1 MSDKWRASLV
11 KLAGFEVEELRKRL
25 MAVLD
30 RRAEAELKLTLLYAE
45 SEGESRRLA
54 IDAEAGWYRLA
65 YLEGWRARR
74 DGLKAELVA
83 LAGEEAGARDA
94 LARAFEELKKYE
106 QIEEDARIAAVKLQ
120 AKLET
125 AELDELGLRRA
136 AAGR

>member
-1 MSDKWRASLV
+1 MSGWRSSLV

-25 MAVLD
+25 LAVLD
-30 RRAEAELKLTLLYAE
+30 RRAEAELRLTLLHAE

-54 IDAEAGWYRLA
+54 ADAEAGWYRLA

-106 QIEEDARIAAVKLQ
+106 QIEEEARLAAVRAA
-120 AKLET
+120 AKRET

-136 AAGR
+136 TAR

>member
-1 MSDKWRASLV
+1 MSKWRASLV

-30 RRAEAELKLTLLYAE
+30 RRADAELKLALLHAE
-45 SEGESRRLA
+45 AEGESRRLA
-54 IDAEAGWYRLA
+54 LDAEAGWYRLA

-83 LAGEEAGARDA
+83 LDGEEAGARDA
-94 LARAFEELKKYE
+94 LTRAFEELKKYE
-106 QIEEDARIAAVKLQ
+106 QIEEDARLQAVRTA

-125 AELDELGLRRA
+125 AALDELGLRRA
-136 AAGR
+136 AAR

>member
-1 MSDKWRASLV
+1 MSTKWRASLV

-74 DGLKAELVA
+74 DGLKADMA
-83 LAGEEAGARDA
+83 SLASEEAGARDA

-106 QIEEDARIAAVKLQ
+106 QIQEEARLLALREAGKIENAA
-120 AKLET
+120 
-125 AELDELGLRRA
+125 LDDLGMRRA
-136 AAGR
+136 VR